1 MLIFASDTSLE
12 SASCA
17 LIKNNQVI
25 KEVAINNNKRHAINF
40 MPMVKKFFDNSEY
53 SLRDVDLFAISSGP
67 GSFTGLRIGIT
78 SIKSMA
84 YALNKKIVMVPTLD
98 ILAFQSYEKDKIMC
112 PLINARNNQVY
123 TAIYSEKR
131 ETEYMGIHIDKL
143 VNLLQKYDKDI
154 VLSGDGVLLHMEYLK
169 IKIKNK
175 ISFDDSHTYPKS
187 SACGLMALNYDK
199 IEAKDAVPF
208 YLRQSQAE
216 RLFNK

>member
-17 LIKNNQVI
+17 LIENNQVI

-40 MPMVKKFFDNSEY
+40 MPMVKTFFDNSKY
-53 SLRDVDLFAISSGP
+53 SLSDVDLFAISSGP

-98 ILAFQSYEKDKIMC
+98 ILASQSYEKGKIMC
-112 PLINARNNQVY
+112 PLINARNSQVY

-131 ETEYMGIHIDKL
+131 ETEYMGIHIDEL

-154 VLSGDGVLLHMEYLK
+154 VLSGDGVSLHMEYLK
-169 IKIKNK
+169 TKIKSK
-175 ISFDDSHTYPKS
+175 ISFNDSHTYPKS